1 MLKCELLG
9 VSTQYQIIIKGDSDM
24 RLFTDESL
32 DINEIDFTKCET
44 LNGDFITIATTRP
57 KLLEKYISIFEHYTE
72 KYPNHVNY
80 PIWKQYITVFEDSL
94 LEQI

>member
-1 MLKCELLG
+1 
-9 VSTQYQIIIKGDSDM
+9 M

-72 KYPNHVNY
+72 KYPNHVN
-80 PIWKQYITVFEDSL
+80 
-94 LEQI
+94 